1 MQYVPRMLFRLSEI
15 LRHPLGGYAL
25 AIGAAI
31 ATAAVML
38 VLRPFVHPY
47 VSPPFLFVVL
57 IVARKLGLGPAIAA
71 SGVSVIAFAWL
82 FVTPYDPVITDE
94 AEVAATV
101 VFLSTLMIAWLAATV
116 RSRDTRV
123 SLLTREASASPEEP
137 ETSHAKDD
145 VVAILARDLRSQ
157 LVATRA
163 ALQALE
169 TGPHDPESASR
180 TRASV
185 VHEIEHLGRIVDDL
199 LDVHQSVSRRRV
211 GARAP
216 SSAPSR
222 PAC

>member
-1 MQYVPRMLFRLSEI
+1 MLSRLSDI
-15 LRHPLGGYAL
+15 VRHPLGGYVF

-31 ATAAVML
+31 TTAAVMF

-57 IVARKLGLGPAIAA
+57 IVARKLGLGPAVAA

-82 FVTPYDPVITDE
+82 FVTPNDPVITEE
-94 AEVAATV
+94 AELAATV

-123 SLLTREASASPEEP
+123 SLLTRDGAASAEVRD
-137 ETSHAKDD
+137 TSRARDE
-145 VVAILARDLRSQ
+145 VVAVLARDLRSQ
-157 LVATRA
+157 LTATRA

-169 TGPHDPESASR
+169 ASPHDHESVSR
-180 TRASV
+180 SRATV
-185 VHEIEHLGRIVDDL
+185 LHEIEHLGRIVDDL
-199 LDVHQSVSRRRV
+199 LDMHENVSRHRV
-211 GARAP
+211 GVRAA